1 MIDVINAAAVVRDV
15 ARLHAVVAT
24 GLHAQPTPWC
34 DRLAELAS
42 RILQVP
48 VVLLVLVER
57 SRQIMPG
64 SVGLPEPWQRRRETP
79 LTHSICQYVVGSG
92 RLLATADVRRDP
104 VLHTSHAIRDLGV
117 VAYAGAPL
125 LGPGNQVVGTL
136 CAIDVKP
143 RTWTEAELS
152 TLHRLAARCAIR
164 LGAPGEARPVAPDN
178 GGVLW
183 EPAFPPALT
192 LDRRPPA
199 AGGTGELALAGR
211 WNGEPV
217 TAIVRTADS
226 PGALRRFRRRAEI
239 AVAMRRDPPRVPV
252 EEHRWHDDRVLVV
265 SRAVGEPLH
274 QRPDRRPRL
283 GGADWAAVVRAAAL
297 LSTWQPPAEDARRW
311 TVDYTAWIDRHERAG
326 RLTPDEAGRLTTL
339 LHRCERDRTFA
350 HGDLT
355 LRNVI
360 RLPSRR
366 LALTGFAD
374 GGMYLAGLDLAAL
387 AHAAPDAA
395 CRRAVLQ
402 RAVDADIVE
411 PFAINLLLRT
421 AGQAALARPVASADR
436 LTGLLLVRRDA
447 LRLLRDLGV

>member
-1 MIDVINAAAVVRDV
+1 MIDALNVAAVVRDA

-42 RILQVP
+42 RILHVP

-57 SRQIMPG
+57 TRQIMPG

-92 RLLATADVRRDP
+92 RLLAVADVRRDP

-117 VAYAGAPL
+117 AAYAGAPL
-125 LGPGNQVVGTL
+125 RGPGNQVVGAL
-136 CAIDVKP
+136 CAIDVEP
-143 RTWTEAELS
+143 RAWTTAELS
-152 TLHRLAARCAIR
+152 TLHRLAARCASR
-164 LGAPGEARPVAPDN
+164 LGAPGEAQPPGPDA
-178 GGVLW
+178 GGLLW
-183 EPAFPPALT
+183 KPAFPPALT

-199 AGGTGELALAGR
+199 PGGTGELALTGR
-211 WNGEPV
+211 WSGEPV

-226 PGALRRFRRRAEI
+226 PDALSRFRRRAEI
-239 AVAMRRDPPRVPV
+239 AAAMRRDPPRVPV

-274 QRPDRRPRL
+274 QRPDRRLRL
-283 GGADWAAVVRAAAL
+283 GGGEWAAVVRAAAL
-297 LSTWQPPAEDARRW
+297 LSTWQPRAEDARRW
-311 TVDYTAWIDRHERAG
+311 TVDYPAWINRYERAG
-326 RLTPDEAGRLTTL
+326 HLTPDEAGRLTAL
-339 LHRCERDRTFA
+339 LRRCEQDRTFA

-366 LALTGFAD
+366 LTLKGFAE
-374 GGMYLAGLDLAAL
+374 GGMYLAGCDLAAL

-395 CRRAVLQ
+395 CRWVVRQ
-402 RAVDADIVE
+402 RAVEADIVE
-411 PFAINLLLRT
+411 PFAINLLLRA
-421 AGQAALARPVASADR
+421 AGQAALARPAASADR
-436 LTGLLLVRRDA
+436 LARLLRARRDA
-447 LRLLRDLGV
+447 LGLLRDLGV